1 MIQMLVGPIAN
12 VAGQFLKNRAEKVKA
27 KQELAVAKIQAQT
40 KKVQSDANWEEK
52 AIDASQDSIKDEL
65 WTVLFIGLII
75 GCCLCCN
82 YCIWEIRTYGR
93 TQRPRYGIRETP
105 FGSANIIIL

>member
-27 KQELAVAKIQAQT
+27 KQERAVAKIQAQT
-40 KKVQSDANWEEK
+40 KKVQSDANLEEK

-65 WTVLFIGLII
+65 KNKYFFTEV
-75 GCCLCCN
+75 
-82 YCIWEIRTYGR
+82 
-93 TQRPRYGIRETP
+93 RYGIAFDVMTP
-105 FGSANIIIL
+105 NKLSFLGDAFNANKGYE

>member
-1 MIQMLVGPIAN
+1 MLVGPIAN

-52 AIDASQDSIKDEL
+52 AMDASQDSIKDEL

-75 GCCLCCN
+75 ACFVPSLQPPMVTIALVSCCRCPCQPSL
-82 YCIWEIRTYGR
+82 GV
-93 TQRPRYGIRETP
+93 RPRP
-105 FGSANIIIL
+105 